1 MNEDNMKVND
11 SDDMKSTYDFSD
23 GVRGKHSRQ
32 LREGYTV
39 TVYHED
45 GTKTIEQYDSE
56 KNVVVLDADVRQYFP
71 DSESVNRTLR
81 SLIKLIPQ
89 ES

>member
-1 MNEDNMKVND
+1 MNEDNMKTNNSDEIKPFYD
-11 SDDMKSTYDFSD
+11 SSD

-39 TVYHED
+39 TIYNED
-45 GTKTIEQYDSE
+45 GTKTTEQYDSE
-56 KNVVVLDADVRQYFP
+56 KNIIVLDADVREYFP

-89 ES
+89 EG